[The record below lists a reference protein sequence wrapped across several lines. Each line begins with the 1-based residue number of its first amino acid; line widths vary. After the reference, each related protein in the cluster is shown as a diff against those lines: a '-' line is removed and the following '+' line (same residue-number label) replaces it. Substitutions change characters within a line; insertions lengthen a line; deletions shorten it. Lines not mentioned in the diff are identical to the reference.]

1 MAIII
6 IESIG
11 FCATHSISDMLRIN
25 GLNNVSHGSKNF
37 EKKTAMGIENL
48 SFPQFLSKMI
58 EHQDGYDNCISV
70 HSNFNANDIVR
81 TIEGTNAKFFGLMRK
96 SQRKQIL
103 SCFYWAVNGFLNG
116 RQDMTIHLIE
126 IQKKYNK
133 LLTQIGL
140 STNMNTCLMLW
151 SYLHVINYN
160 LNLSKHAQKLFFME
174 DALANGTSF
183 AVKVGATT
191 NNKFS
196 LSVEQGPSHKN
207 KVKDYEFLTNAEEVL
222 ETIVKK
228 VNINFDNVANNFDDF
243 EAILCEKSK
252 LII

>member
-1 MAIII
+1 
-6 IESIG
+6 
-11 FCATHSISDMLRIN
+11 MLRIN

-37 EKKTAMGIENL
+37 EKKTRMGIENL

-70 HSNFNANDIVR
+70 HSNFNPNDIVSA
-81 TIEGTNAKFFGLMRK
+81 IEGTNAKFFGLLRK

-103 SCFYWAVNGFLNG
+103 SCFYWAVGGFLNG
-116 RQDMTIHLIE
+116 RQDITINLIE
-126 IQKKYNK
+126 IQKKYNGVLK
-133 LLTQIGL
+133 QIGL

-151 SYLHVINYN
+151 SYIYVFEYN

-183 AVKVGATT
+183 AVKLGATT
-191 NNKFS
+191 NKKFS

-228 VNINFDNVANNFDDF
+228 ININCDNLAYNIDDF
-243 EAILCEKSK
+243 EASL
-252 LII
+252 